1 MYQLCFCY
9 YLNLHSFA
17 VKDLVV
23 LLLLASLFPIFNV
36 KFILDCQAAITFI
49 LCLNF
54 REFLSFLHVFHE
66 PRRGSYH
73 LL

>member
-9 YLNLHSFA
+9 YLNLHCFA

-23 LLLLASLFPIFNV
+23 SLLLASLFPIFNV
-36 KFILDCQAAITFI
+36 KFILDCQPAITFI
-49 LCLNF
+49 LFLNF
-54 REFLSFLHVFHE
+54 RESLSYLHVFHE
-66 PRRGSYH
+66 LRRGSYH